1 MQKVNCLV
9 ILFFVLTH
17 CSIDTKTGLWKNKN
31 SILEEKAFIEI
42 NFDKE
47 LSFDE
52 FKENVVLYGKKSNY
66 PSIVENNE

>member
-17 CSIDTKTGLWKNKN
+17 CSIDTKTGLWQNKN

>member
-1 MQKVNCLV
+1 MQIVNYLV

-17 CSIDTKTGLWKNKN
+17 CSVDTKTGLWQNKN

>member
-1 MQKVNCLV
+1 MQKVNYLV
-9 ILFFVLTH
+9 ILFLVLTH
-17 CSIDTKTGLWKNKN
+17 CSVDTKTGLWQNKN

>member
-1 MQKVNCLV
+1 MQKVNYIV

-17 CSIDTKTGLWKNKN
+17 CSIDTKTGLWENKN
-31 SILEEKAFIEI
+31 FILEEKAIIEI